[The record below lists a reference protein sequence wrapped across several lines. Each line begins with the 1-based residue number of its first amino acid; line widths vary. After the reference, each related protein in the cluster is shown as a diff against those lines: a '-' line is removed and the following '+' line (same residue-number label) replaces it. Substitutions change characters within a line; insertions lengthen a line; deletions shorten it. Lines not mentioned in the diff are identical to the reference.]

1 MAAAGASAGVNTPGP
16 SSLGDTG
23 SSALFGRSLLYV
35 VVLSLQTV
43 AAVVVSPM
51 LAYLL
56 GPTEFGSL
64 ATAIA
69 LHQAL
74 IVLAV
79 LGLDQGLVLQRAAD
93 KDSRAARGLVT
104 VGIALSMAV
113 TLVIGVTGPLWSRPL
128 GFGGFS
134 SLLIATVLWTAPGAI
149 VLLTL
154 AELLTEDRLG
164 PFAAVSVL
172 SAVGGQVF
180 GIALLFSVARTA
192 SVYAWGGVISQSS
205 AMVIALIC
213 TRPRLAGLRDRA
225 VTTRAFR
232 IGIPMAFSGAAF
244 FVLNAGDRIIVQR
257 DLGAF
262 EVGRYQ
268 VAYTVG
274 WVVVLLI
281 IFTSQAWT
289 PRFAGV
295 RDEAERW
302 ALLGQSRDELY
313 RLLVPVTLGITLAA
327 PVALRLV
334 APPTFQPASL
344 LIVVYLVAVSAFPI
358 AASGASERALIT
370 MRRAKPLAVVAGVAA
385 AINMALNIVLV
396 PVMGIAGA
404 ALATVAAF
412 ALQAFLQLR
421 VLPKHRKWPAP
432 PTRLVVSVLAACAL
446 SAASV
451 LIPQTLTNDAARL
464 LVACACLPWFIVRL
478 RAARGAPEIGAAVNR
493 VPQPMRVVVI
503 DLDEP
508 LPELT
513 ADGRYVRAWVVGRRH
528 GTPRR
533 AIEVDLTG
541 ASEQIQGQLGRLR
554 DEVLDPADCRPMP
567 AEDRLP
573 TISVIVPTIAQRLG
587 DLRACVD
594 QLAAQDYPKEVEV
607 LLADN
612 RGCAVEPDVL
622 AALVAGRDGFRIVRE
637 TRPGVSAAR
646 NAGLGAARN
655 EIIVYTDDDVRAD
668 AGWLRSIGT
677 RFARE
682 PELDGLTGLIL
693 PAELDTPAQLWYERY
708 YGGFSGQRTF
718 EPLTLQVADAA
729 GRPWRRARVVLTD
742 DHHRRVHEFAI
753 YGVGAYAAGANMAFR
768 RSALKRI
775 GGFDIAL
782 GTGTPARGGE
792 DLAAFIALLWQG
804 GRIGYEPGAVVY
816 HRHRRG
822 YDDLRRQMRG
832 NGVGFTAMLTA
843 LVVNDTAHAI
853 GVVSQLPLAVG
864 RLGRQATYRLARG
877 RRPAAGRP
885 SAQPV
890 ASYPRTLA
898 LDELRGYPQGPVR
911 YIQSRREARAWG
923 NRTRSPGD

>member
-1 MAAAGASAGVNTPGP
+1 MAAAGTPAEMNTPGP
-16 SSLGDTG
+16 SSAGG
-23 SSALFGRSLLYV
+23 AGPSALFGRSLLYV

-79 LGLDQGLVLQRAAD
+79 LGLDQGLLLQRAAD
-93 KDSRAARGLVT
+93 QDSRAARGLVT

-149 VLLTL
+149 VQLTL
-154 AELLTEDRLG
+154 AELLTEDRLR

-192 SVYAWGGVISQSS
+192 STYAWGGVISQSS
-205 AMVIALIC
+205 AMVVALIC

-281 IFTSQAWT
+281 TFTSQAWT

-295 RDEAERW
+295 HDEAERW

-358 AASGASERALIT
+358 AAAGASERALIT
-370 MRRAKPLAVVAGVAA
+370 MRRAKPLAVAAGAAA
-385 AINMALNIVLV
+385 AINIALNIVLV
-396 PVMGIAGA
+396 PVLGIAGA

-432 PTRLVVSVLAACAL
+432 PTRLVVSVLAVCAL

-451 LIPQTLTNDAARL
+451 LIPQNAPNDTARL

-478 RAARGAPEIGAAVNR
+478 RAARRAPEIGVAVNR
-493 VPQPMRVVVI
+493 VPQPMRVAVI

-513 ADGRYVRAWVVGRRH
+513 ADDRYLRAWVVGRRH
-528 GTPRR
+528 GIPRR

-541 ASEQIQGQLGRLR
+541 ASERIQGQLGRLR
-554 DEVLDPADCRPMP
+554 DEVLDPADCRAMP

-622 AALVAGRDGFRIVRE
+622 AALVAGRDGFRIIRE

-646 NAGLGAARN
+646 NAGLRAARN

-682 PELDGLTGLIL
+682 PELDGLSGLIL

-729 GRPWRRARVVLTD
+729 ARPWRRARVVLTD
-742 DHHRRVHEFAI
+742 DHHRQVREFAI

-832 NGVGFTAMLTA
+832 NGVGFTAMLTSLA
-843 LVVNDTAHAI
+843 ANDTAHAI
-853 GVVSQLPLAVG
+853 GFASQLPLAVR
-864 RLGRQATYRLARG
+864 RLGGQAAYRLARG

-890 ASYPRTLA
+890 ASYPRALA
-898 LDELRGYPQGPVR
+898 LDELRGYTQGPVR
-911 YIQSRREARAWG
+911 YLQSRRAARAWG
-923 NRTRSPGD
+923 QPHQEPT